1 MLKYKLMEELRQ
13 NDLEHM
19 VSPYMSIDQYTAK
32 LNEDN
37 IVLAFFCNDRNATQD
52 LYSFLEKLY
61 VIEIRDIEISD
72 TLTEDNKNILFIE
85 LNRTQQIPEI
95 VIDIIDSINMLIN
108 KKMEDWYFVTF
119 GMDKKDKLTPENLR
133 KYVRLTKINPI
144 EDEKPMKKELNQET
158 VTYSNE
164 LYSRTFLD
172 EGYVSEKEMIKII
185 ESSESFNEDTL
196 ELEVLEHCNPGAEI
210 IVADEN
216 CFIIGDK
223 IRKLRMM

>member
-13 NDLEHM
+13 NDLEYM
-19 VSPYMSIDQYTAK
+19 VSPYVSIDQYTAK

-72 TLTEDNKNILFIE
+72 TLTEDNKNILYVE
-85 LNRTQQIPEI
+85 LSRTQQLPEI
-95 VIDIIDSINMLIN
+95 IIDMIDSINMLIN
-108 KKMEDWYFVTF
+108 KDVDDWYFVTF
-119 GMDKKDKLTPENLR
+119 GMDKKDKLTVENLR
-133 KYVRLTKINPI
+133 KYVRLTKIDEITEEPI
-144 EDEKPMKKELNQET
+144 KKELNQET
-158 VTYSNE
+158 VTYGNE

-172 EGYVSEKEMIKII
+172 EGYISEKEMIKII
-185 ESSESFNEDTL
+185 ESSETFNEDTL

>member
-13 NDLEHM
+13 NDLEYM
-19 VSPYMSIDQYTAK
+19 VSPYVSIDQYTAK

-61 VIEIRDIEISD
+61 VIEIRDIEVSD
-72 TLTEDNKNILFIE
+72 TLTEDNKNILYIE
-85 LNRTQQIPEI
+85 LSRTQQLPEI
-95 VIDIIDSINMLIN
+95 IIDMIDSINMLIN
-108 KKMEDWYFVTF
+108 KNVDDWYFVTF
-119 GMDKKDKLTPENLR
+119 GMDKKDKLTVENLR
-133 KYVRLTKINPI
+133 KYVRLTKIDEIKKEPI
-144 EDEKPMKKELNQET
+144 KKELNQET
-158 VTYSNE
+158 VTYGNE

-172 EGYVSEKEMIKII
+172 EGYISEKEMIKII
-185 ESSESFNEDTL
+185 ESSETFNEDTI

-210 IVADEN
+210 VVADEN

>member
-13 NDLEHM
+13 NDLEYM
-19 VSPYMSIDQYTAK
+19 VSPYVSIDQYTAK

-72 TLTEDNKNILFIE
+72 TLTEDNKNILYIE
-85 LNRTQQIPEI
+85 LSRTQQLPEI
-95 VIDIIDSINMLIN
+95 IIDMIDSINMLIN
-108 KKMEDWYFVTF
+108 KDVDDWYFVTF
-119 GMDKKDKLTPENLR
+119 GMDKKDKLTVENLR
-133 KYVRLTKINPI
+133 KYVRLTKIDEITEEPI
-144 EDEKPMKKELNQET
+144 KKELNQET
-158 VTYSNE
+158 VTYGNE

-172 EGYVSEKEMIKII
+172 EGYISEKEMIKII
-185 ESSESFNEDTL
+185 ESSETFNEDTL

>member
-13 NDLEHM
+13 NDLEYM
-19 VSPYMSIDQYTAK
+19 VSPYVSIDQYTAK

-72 TLTEDNKNILFIE
+72 TLTEDNKNILYIE
-85 LNRTQQIPEI
+85 LSRTQQLPEI
-95 VIDIIDSINMLIN
+95 IIDIIDSINMLIN
-108 KKMEDWYFVTF
+108 KDIDDWYFVTF
-119 GMDKKDKLTPENLR
+119 GMDKKDKLTVENLR
-133 KYVRLTKINPI
+133 KYVRLTKIDEITEEPI
-144 EDEKPMKKELNQET
+144 KKELNQET
-158 VTYSNE
+158 VTYGNE

-172 EGYVSEKEMIKII
+172 EGYISEKEMIKII
-185 ESSESFNEDTL
+185 ESSETFNEDTL

>member
-13 NDLEHM
+13 NDLEYM
-19 VSPYMSIDQYTAK
+19 VSPYVSIDQYTAK

-72 TLTEDNKNILFIE
+72 TLTEDNKNILYIE
-85 LNRTQQIPEI
+85 LSRTQQLPEI
-95 VIDIIDSINMLIN
+95 IIDMIDSINMLIN
-108 KKMEDWYFVTF
+108 KKIEDWYFVTF
-119 GMDKKDKLTPENLR
+119 GMDKKDKLTVENLR
-133 KYVRLTKINPI
+133 KYVRLTKIDDIKEEPI
-144 EDEKPMKKELNQET
+144 KKELNQET
-158 VTYSNE
+158 VTYGNE

-172 EGYVSEKEMIKII
+172 EGYISEKEMIKII
-185 ESSESFNEDTL
+185 ESSETFNEDTL

-216 CFIIGDK
+216 CFIIGNK

>member
-1 MLKYKLMEELRQ
+1 MGSGCIDTNVKYDGVDYWVSYEWSTTNSGKVEVDLMKPSSALDVSVTDADPIKDEE
-13 NDLEHM
+13 
-19 VSPYMSIDQYTAK
+19 
-32 LNEDN
+32 
-37 IVLAFFCNDRNATQD
+37 
-52 LYSFLEKLY
+52 
-61 VIEIRDIEISD
+61 
-72 TLTEDNKNILFIE
+72 
-85 LNRTQQIPEI
+85 
-95 VIDIIDSINMLIN
+95 
-108 KKMEDWYFVTF
+108 
-119 GMDKKDKLTPENLR
+119 
-133 KYVRLTKINPI
+133 
-144 EDEKPMKKELNQET
+144 PMKKELKQET
-158 VTYSNE
+158 VTYGND